1 MQYWQ
6 LEPKPAVI
14 IRRPTTHIELGESIL
29 VEGSQNKSPPKS
41 AILESGGA
49 SVSGSKKSEKKGVG
63 SRLASMKHSGS
74 SQLQSRA
81 IDISAR
87 VRDFNSKSAID
98 AVLDA
103 PVRFKREWQKSGAI
117 GAITRFPL
125 ATVVFFL
132 MLTAFFVSHSGFF
145 DLYFTQFDDDLD
157 ETDLNVNGD
166 LEVYLPDNSE
176 VGKLLQL
183 VEEDWSTNVMV
194 VYIELTDEN
203 YNITDQRILQ
213 EISYVENVLN
223 PCISAFT
230 CANPNGSED
239 DPIVYDDVIYLL
251 SISTVLKE
259 VNSSAPR
266 IREAFVTELGQLG
279 CGVGIND
286 CPSAQA
292 AETLNDALAF
302 SDAQLGGTYEIPS
315 QQTIDLV
322 INEMYED
329 DGTPTPGLDKLARDI
344 SCGGPGCIFDGKED
358 VPDGT
363 LDRAIMAI
371 AVSDTIAAKDIILQ
385 TESDLYNISITP
397 RPCLF
402 DANGQ
407 AVGEELCIWGEP
419 TEEQAAE
426 GVKSLGLSM
435 TLTGPVPITNAVTER
450 TFDMF
455 WNIFPV
461 AVVLVAMGLFV
472 FHCDVLQTGLTG
484 IRPLQGLKVVII
496 SGLPTLCAVFWTLG
510 IIGWINYEV
519 TMTVI
524 IVGPILLALGV
535 SYGLHITNRYAEE
548 AGTKKEKMRGALSST
563 GKAVFLSAV
572 TTVIGFVSLIF
583 TPMAPIQTVGIAL
596 SGGIV
601 VVYILTM
608 FMVPNLTLLLD
619 LRKPKHP
626 PLKLFVHIVEVPM
639 KYNRG
644 VIALFAI
651 LILISATYGQSNV
664 KENIDML
671 KMAPDDEDSVIAMIK
686 YSNDFNSGQLGMVLV
701 QANLTGETSIEVS
714 QQDPAENLRQIEIL
728 ESELN
733 KVPDTSAVS
742 IVFLMKSSGIAPTV
756 ECIGCS
762 EFVQAIPCPPQSD
775 EGCEAVKD
783 TASVLLDNSV
793 SGGASFWDLLTSPDD
808 YGLPASRQSEV
819 FLLNVFYSSI
829 TDETR
834 GIFISEDFDRSLI
847 LVDMPYLPVAD
858 TISSVEQV
866 DKLTAT
872 FTGTEPSDYATDL
885 TGVAPT
891 TIEVNELIVGSQ
903 WTSLGFAVILTLITL
918 AIVFKDIKYSI
929 WTTSPVIA
937 TVALQW
943 LVMWK
948 MDVDLSLV
956 TVMIGSILVGVG
968 VDFSIHISNR
978 IRELGGGLD
987 AIRTAAIGTG
997 MSLFEAA
1004 VVTTLGMLTAY
1015 QIPIPAIAP
1024 FITVILI
1031 LLWVAAASA
1040 LILLPA
1046 IFVTLEKAGM
1056 GAVGGRSAMAK
1067 RLGLGQK
1074 KKLDVDVLDAA
1085 LLDDV
1090 IDAW

>member
-1 MQYWQ
+1 
-6 LEPKPAVI
+6 
-14 IRRPTTHIELGESIL
+14 L
-29 VEGSQNKSPPKS
+29 VKDSQKKSAPKS
-41 AILESGGA
+41 VTLESNA
-49 SVSGSKKSEKKGVG
+49 PSNDSEKKG
-63 SRLASMKHSGS
+63 GS
-74 SQLQSRA
+74 SRFASIKRSGASRIQSGA
-81 IDISAR
+81 IDLSAR
-87 VRDFNSKSAID
+87 VQDFNSKNAID

-103 PVRFKREWQKSGAI
+103 PVRFRREWEKTGAI

-125 ATVVFFL
+125 ATVVLFL
-132 MLTAFFVSHSGFF
+132 LMTLFFVTHSGFF
-145 DLYFTQFDDDLD
+145 DLYLTQFDDDRD

-166 LEVYLPDNSE
+166 LEVYLPEGSE
-176 VGKLLQL
+176 VGELLKL

-194 VYIELTDEN
+194 VYIELNDGN

-213 EISYVENVLN
+213 EISYVENTLN
-223 PCISAFT
+223 PCISSFV
-230 CANPNGSED
+230 CANPNGSSDTLE
-239 DPIVYDDVIYLL
+239 DDVIYLL

-266 IREAFVTELGQLG
+266 IREAFVTEIGQLG
-279 CGVGIND
+279 CGFGQED

-292 AETLNDALAF
+292 AETLNELLALTDVQF
-302 SDAQLGGTYEIPS
+302 GGGYEIPS
-315 QQTIDLV
+315 QNTIDLV

-329 DGTPTPGLDKLARDI
+329 DGSPTPGLDKLARDL
-344 SCGGPGCIFDGKED
+344 SCGPAGCNFEGQRD

-371 AVSDTIAAKDIILQ
+371 AVSDGISAKDIIYQ
-385 TESDLYNISITP
+385 TEMDLGKISQME

-402 DANGQ
+402 GADGQ
-407 AVGEELCIWGEP
+407 PVVEEGLCIWGELS
-419 TEEQAAE
+419 EEQE
-426 GVKSLGLSM
+426 ERGVKSLGLTM

-455 WNIFPV
+455 WDIFPI
-461 AVVLVAMGLFV
+461 AVILVAIGLFV
-472 FHCDVLQTGLTG
+472 FHCDILQTGLTG

-510 IIGWINYEV
+510 IIGWLNYEV

-548 AGTKKEKMRGALSST
+548 TGSKTEKMRGALSST

-572 TTVIGFVSLIF
+572 TTVIGFISLVF

-626 PLKLFVHIVEVPM
+626 PLKLFVNIVEVPM
-639 KYNRG
+639 KYNRA
-644 VIALFAI
+644 VIALFGI
-651 LILISATYGQSNV
+651 LILISATYGQANV

-671 KMAPDDEDSVIAMIK
+671 KMAPDDEDSVKAMIK
-686 YSNDFNSGQLGMVLV
+686 YSDEFNSGQLGMVLV
-701 QANLTGETSIEVS
+701 QANLTGDTSIEVS
-714 QQDPAENLRQIEIL
+714 QQDPAENLRQIDTL
-728 ESELN
+728 EGLLN
-733 KVPDTSAVS
+733 DVPDTSAVS

-756 ECIGCS
+756 ACTGCS
-762 EFVQAIPCPPQSD
+762 ELVQSMPLLPQD
-775 EGCEAVKD
+775 IKD
-783 TASVLLDNSV
+783 TAAVLLDTSV
-793 SGGASFWDLLTSPDD
+793 SGGASFWDLLTSPDA

-834 GIFISEDFDRSLI
+834 GIFISENFDRSLI
-847 LVDMPYLPVAD
+847 LVDMPYIAVAD
-858 TISSVEQV
+858 TISSVEEIN
-866 DKLTAT
+866 DLTGT
-872 FTGTEPSDYATDL
+872 FSGTEPGDYATDL

-943 LVMWK
+943 LVMWR

-1046 IFVTLEKAGM
+1046 IFVTLEKAGL
-1056 GAVGGRSAMAK
+1056 GAVSGRSGMVK

-1074 KKLDVDVLDAA
+1074 KQLDVDVLDAA

>member
-1 MQYWQ
+1 M
-6 LEPKPAVI
+6 
-14 IRRPTTHIELGESIL
+14 ESNAP
-29 VEGSQNKSPPKS
+29 SND
-41 AILESGGA
+41 
-49 SVSGSKKSEKKGVG
+49 SEKKG
-63 SRLASMKHSGS
+63 GS
-74 SQLQSRA
+74 SRFASIKRSGASRIQSGA
-81 IDISAR
+81 IDLSAR
-87 VRDFNSKSAID
+87 VQDFNSKNAID

-103 PVRFKREWQKSGAI
+103 PVRFRREWEKTGAI

-125 ATVVFFL
+125 ATVVLFL
-132 MLTAFFVSHSGFF
+132 LMTLFFVTHSGFF
-145 DLYFTQFDDDLD
+145 DLYLTQFDDDRD

-166 LEVYLPDNSE
+166 LEVYLPEGSE
-176 VGKLLQL
+176 VGELLKL

-194 VYIELTDEN
+194 VYIELNDGN

-213 EISYVENVLN
+213 EISYVENTLN
-223 PCISAFT
+223 PCISSFV
-230 CANPNGSED
+230 CANPNGSSDTLE
-239 DPIVYDDVIYLL
+239 DDVIYLL

-266 IREAFVTELGQLG
+266 IREAFVTEIGQLG
-279 CGVGIND
+279 CGFGQED

-292 AETLNDALAF
+292 AETLNELLALTDVQF
-302 SDAQLGGTYEIPS
+302 GGGYEIPS
-315 QQTIDLV
+315 QNTIDLV

-329 DGTPTPGLDKLARDI
+329 DGSPTPGLDKLARDL
-344 SCGGPGCIFDGKED
+344 SCGPAGCNFEGQRD

-371 AVSDTIAAKDIILQ
+371 AVSDGISAKDIIYQ
-385 TESDLYNISITP
+385 TEMDLGKISQME

-402 DANGQ
+402 GADGQ
-407 AVGEELCIWGEP
+407 PVVEEGLCIWGELS
-419 TEEQAAE
+419 EEQE
-426 GVKSLGLSM
+426 ERGVKSLGLTM

-455 WNIFPV
+455 WDIFPI
-461 AVVLVAMGLFV
+461 AVILVAIGLFV
-472 FHCDVLQTGLTG
+472 FHCDILQTGLTG

-510 IIGWINYEV
+510 IIGWLNYEV

-548 AGTKKEKMRGALSST
+548 TGSKTEKMRGALSST

-572 TTVIGFVSLIF
+572 TTVIGFISLVF

-626 PLKLFVHIVEVPM
+626 PLKLFVNIVEVPM
-639 KYNRG
+639 KYNRA
-644 VIALFAI
+644 VIALFGI
-651 LILISATYGQSNV
+651 LILISATYGQANV

-671 KMAPDDEDSVIAMIK
+671 KMAPDDEDSVKAMIK
-686 YSNDFNSGQLGMVLV
+686 YSDEFNSGQLGMVLV
-701 QANLTGETSIEVS
+701 QANLTGDTSIEVS
-714 QQDPAENLRQIEIL
+714 QQDPAENLRQIDTL
-728 ESELN
+728 EGLLN
-733 KVPDTSAVS
+733 DVPDTSAVS

-756 ECIGCS
+756 ACTGCS
-762 EFVQAIPCPPQSD
+762 ELVQSMPLLPQD
-775 EGCEAVKD
+775 IKD
-783 TASVLLDNSV
+783 TAAVLLDTSV
-793 SGGASFWDLLTSPDD
+793 SGGASFWDLLTSPDA

-834 GIFISEDFDRSLI
+834 GIFISENFDRSLI
-847 LVDMPYLPVAD
+847 LVDMPYIAVAD
-858 TISSVEQV
+858 TISSVEEIN
-866 DKLTAT
+866 DLTGT
-872 FTGTEPSDYATDL
+872 FSGTEPGDYATDL

-943 LVMWK
+943 LVMWR

-1046 IFVTLEKAGM
+1046 IFVTLEKAGL
-1056 GAVGGRSAMAK
+1056 GAVSGRSGMVK

-1074 KKLDVDVLDAA
+1074 KQLDVDVLDAA

-1090 IDAW
+1090 VDAW